1 MAFCGRKVEST
12 RNSNFGNN
20 PGDIRLQSGDQEVWS
35 KIWSLPDYM
44 RELTALRR
52 GPTKQLFA
60 LDFFKKLLY
69 KQLEVI
75 KIKSNYWSLIFLYI
89 QADNNL
95 NKINGKKTENK

>member
-1 MAFCGRKVEST
+1 
-12 RNSNFGNN
+12 
-20 PGDIRLQSGDQEVWS
+20 
-35 KIWSLPDYM
+35 M
-44 RELTALRR
+44 RELTTLRR

-69 KQLEVI
+69 KQLEFI
-75 KIKSNYWSLIFLYI
+75 KIKSNYWKIIFLYI

>member
-1 MAFCGRKVEST
+1 MVQNLES
-12 RNSNFGNN
+12 
-20 PGDIRLQSGDQEVWS
+20 PGLNERVDNIEKRTDEA
-35 KIWSLPDYM
+35 
-44 RELTALRR
+44 ALSS
-52 GPTKQLFA
+52 

-69 KQLEVI
+69 KQLEFI